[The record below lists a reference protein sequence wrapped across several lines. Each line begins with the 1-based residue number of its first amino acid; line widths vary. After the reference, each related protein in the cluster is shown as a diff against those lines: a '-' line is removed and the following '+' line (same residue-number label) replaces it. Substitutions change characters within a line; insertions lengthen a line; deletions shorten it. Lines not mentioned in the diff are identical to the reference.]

1 MQSTPAYV
9 RTDETPNKAEYAARA
24 VTVLIQSTDPI
35 TYGDLAAAIGWD
47 KPLHTRQFGHVL
59 AIVYLVAPELAAR
72 VVRKDTGQPGQ
83 GYGWVTEGI
92 TDVSPDYARREP
104 ILTAVPE

>member
-1 MQSTPAYV
+1 MQITPAYV
-9 RTDETPNKAEYAARA
+9 RTDETPNKAEFAARA
-24 VTVLIQSTDPI
+24 VAILTQSTDSI
-35 TYGDLAAAIGWD
+35 TYGDLAAAIGWE

-72 VVRKDTGQPGQ
+72 VVRKDTGKPGQ

-92 TDVSPDYARREP
+92 TDVSPDYIRREP
-104 ILTAVPE
+104 VLSGVTA